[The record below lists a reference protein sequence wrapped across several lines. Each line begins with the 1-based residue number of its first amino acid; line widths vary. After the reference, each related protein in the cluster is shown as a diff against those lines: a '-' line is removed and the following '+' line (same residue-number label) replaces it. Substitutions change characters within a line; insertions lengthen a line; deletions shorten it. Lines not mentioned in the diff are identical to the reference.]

1 MDAPARNLT
10 GLRLILPIVR
20 EVMEKADME
29 ELKWRVYRVFC
40 LGYPRPRPK
49 LEAQR
54 KSSPSS
60 HLSKLGVFPKLVG
73 VAM

>member
-29 ELKWRVYRVFC
+29 ELKWRIHRVLC

-49 LEAQR
+49 IR
-54 KSSPSS
+54 GST
-60 HLSKLGVFPKLVG
+60 
-73 VAM
+73 